1 MKEQKSFLRKSLE
14 FRKNLSGVAL
24 HPMQTNLVKRLRRC
38 SKQYLRAFWYL
49 MKLDLKLALRESIF
63 PLIESG
69 LVLSPEVRF
78 SSLVRLKYISKG
90 VGNGK

>member
-1 MKEQKSFLRKSLE
+1 
-14 FRKNLSGVAL
+14 
-24 HPMQTNLVKRLRRC
+24 
-38 SKQYLRAFWYL
+38 